1 MVATPQ
7 TFVATTIGRVA
18 IPKLADALVK
28 TGADKFVKLY
38 GQKAFEVV
46 LGTAIGARAYSQ
58 TEEYITEYL
67 NHIDS
72 GEDENSFIPKSSM
85 PDKTRL
91 EQMDAMMAVPD
102 RTPFAGDLKVPGI
115 IAPDATE
122 MEKEAKKI
130 RDMTKSVGFPSE
142 PPIKVDTT
150 TGDSEPPKIETTEEF
165 PIEDKPLPKSPGFG
179 EGDKIDIPII
189 TYSKNSPKDLK
200 DLVERSVGQ
209 EKGEKAIDKLYD
221 DSIFDGVLDS
231 DQLNR
236 MKQLEENY
244 TGGLNDLGDAGI
256 PVILENTMLDQHEEY
271 MKDYKDALANA
282 IRETLGNEFKAYRL
296 MEKEDALKMLT
307 EGEFPNIK
315 RLQEDEE
322 GNEVYKDII
331 IDMIGQETPLS
342 REAFSFSLSPKEA
355 LSFRFLSAGDRGSKK
370 DEDFVLIEMKAS
382 PTDIVMRG
390 HESEKDLI
398 LRVDGESAGS
408 SRVTP
413 NLFNVYDIKFG
424 EKNQVQ
430 LSENKDYKNFVDASK
445 NKLSNVSAQ
454 TKDLVPEKPEF
465 GGLTETEKQT
475 AQALMGDKPEFYS
488 RAVDAIKNAKQN
500 KFTKGKWKSIVQ
512 SNSTKEEMDYLGLS
526 KYLQGNES
534 ISKQDLLDFVEQKNI
549 ADKLS
554 VVEVPLEDQHDFSQ
568 FSIGGAG
575 GKMAVSSQIQMQQI
589 QPGYKSTVKQ
599 YVFQVDGS
607 KQWSADTA
615 HFLEKY
621 AKNAIAHARAQ
632 IGYFDADAVEKRLNA
647 KEADGVK
654 LSNDDKILKSASR
667 QLEDTF
673 IIDEIQSDM
682 IQQIQEKGTKEDFII
697 IKGKDITSDFLE
709 KNYPDYTVK
718 PTPVNILTGKTD
730 KQLKDEGLITIRD
743 NPNVL
748 YITDRT
754 TGISSPEVRLM
765 SNNFYVFDKNTLVTK
780 GSYKTEEAAQKV
792 VDNRGL
798 NPLPITESK
807 KYVELVLNAMIK
819 KAVEK
824 DLDSIG
830 ITNGQIQYDR
840 YEGQSGEDKEGLK
853 KFYDEIVFKQLEK
866 VANKYGV
873 ELETVELPG
882 KTGPKDFDDIGL
894 NEPTEASDA
903 RTITRR
909 TTRALRDGFVL
920 RKIKYHVL
928 ARTIENLI
936 HGTVDGDPIGEDYIG
951 GRENAVLPDYA
962 SIFTRTGRGAG
973 ETFLDTLI
981 NNNIN
986 EDSNYDL
993 EYYIWV
999 KPDTKI
1005 DEAISR
1011 ANAGELASVARAWD
1025 IRNLNLQMPVSQ
1037 VVPSGGTDINSYNSY
1052 ISEYFSGESFN
1063 IKYPHEIIKMKLPKK
1078 LQKESLSK
1086 PIKLSKAKKQTDRL
1100 LA

>member
-1 MVATPQ
+1 
-7 TFVATTIGRVA
+7 
-18 IPKLADALVK
+18 
-28 TGADKFVKLY
+28 
-38 GQKAFEVV
+38 
-46 LGTAIGARAYSQ
+46 
-58 TEEYITEYL
+58 
-67 NHIDS
+67 
-72 GEDENSFIPKSSM
+72 
-85 PDKTRL
+85 
-91 EQMDAMMAVPD
+91 
-102 RTPFAGDLKVPGI
+102 
-115 IAPDATE
+115 
-122 MEKEAKKI
+122 
-130 RDMTKSVGFPSE
+130 
-142 PPIKVDTT
+142 
-150 TGDSEPPKIETTEEF
+150 
-165 PIEDKPLPKSPGFG
+165 
-179 EGDKIDIPII
+179 
-189 TYSKNSPKDLK
+189 
-200 DLVERSVGQ
+200 
-209 EKGEKAIDKLYD
+209 
-221 DSIFDGVLDS
+221 
-231 DQLNR
+231 
-236 MKQLEENY
+236 
-244 TGGLNDLGDAGI
+244 
-256 PVILENTMLDQHEEY
+256 
-271 MKDYKDALANA
+271 
-282 IRETLGNEFKAYRL
+282 
-296 MEKEDALKMLT
+296 
-307 EGEFPNIK
+307 
-315 RLQEDEE
+315 
-322 GNEVYKDII
+322 
-331 IDMIGQETPLS
+331 
-342 REAFSFSLSPKEA
+342 
-355 LSFRFLSAGDRGSKK
+355 
-370 DEDFVLIEMKAS
+370 
-382 PTDIVMRG
+382 
-390 HESEKDLI
+390 
-398 LRVDGESAGS
+398 
-408 SRVTP
+408 
-413 NLFNVYDIKFG
+413 
-424 EKNQVQ
+424 
-430 LSENKDYKNFVDASK
+430 
-445 NKLSNVSAQ
+445 
-454 TKDLVPEKPEF
+454 
-465 GGLTETEKQT
+465 
-475 AQALMGDKPEFYS
+475 
-488 RAVDAIKNAKQN
+488 
-500 KFTKGKWKSIVQ
+500 
-512 SNSTKEEMDYLGLS
+512 
-526 KYLQGNES
+526 
-534 ISKQDLLDFVEQKNI
+534 
-549 ADKLS
+549 
-554 VVEVPLEDQHDFSQ
+554 
-568 FSIGGAG
+568 
-575 GKMAVSSQIQMQQI
+575 
-589 QPGYKSTVKQ
+589 
-599 YVFQVDGS
+599 
-607 KQWSADTA
+607 
-615 HFLEKY
+615 
-621 AKNAIAHARAQ
+621 
-632 IGYFDADAVEKRLNA
+632 
-647 KEADGVK
+647 
-654 LSNDDKILKSASR
+654 
-667 QLEDTF
+667 
-673 IIDEIQSDM
+673 M

-697 IKGKDITSDFLE
+697 IKGKDITSDFLK
-709 KNYPDYTVK
+709 KNYSDYTIK

-840 YEGQSGEDKEGLK
+840 YEGQSEEDKEGLK